1 MPRPKKQQYKL
12 QKDGY
17 YHCEYLGHH
26 LKARTV
32 DELQEKKEA
41 YKKMLE
47 GRAVRQSTQTLSDY
61 MAYWLPIHK
70 AGVKA
75 STYNT
80 YVSILNAVAEP
91 IGSIR
96 LSSLTSDNIAEAYAS
111 LKGKSA
117 SYIHKSRILLTQIL
131 DSATDAGYL
140 KANPARAK
148 SITPP
153 KGPSG
158 THRAIT
164 KYERSLIEKVPHRMQ
179 LAAMIMLC
187 CGLRRGEVLGLRAE
201 DINGDSL
208 TVRRAVFFVG
218 NRPEV
223 SEPKTANSI
232 RTVPAPEIILR
243 LMPKMN
249 RDCYILT
256 GTREPMTEQAFIR
269 CWESYMDTLSRE
281 ANGGIYRR
289 WWGRTK
295 EHRAILAAGGNIPP
309 YQEVLFRPHDLR
321 HTYCTMLRDAGVDIH
336 QAIIWMGHADE
347 KMILRIYDH
356 PGTERET
363 EAKKLLFDALTLRNA
378 LPS

>member
-32 DELQEKKEA
+32 DDLLAKKEA
-41 YKKMLE
+41 YKKALE
-47 GRAVRQSTQTLSDY
+47 GEAVRQTRQTLSEY
-61 MAYWLPIHK
+61 AAYWLPIHK
-70 AGVKA
+70 AGVKT
-75 STYNT
+75 STYNA
-80 YVSILNAVAEP
+80 YVSILNTAIAS
-91 IGSIR
+91 IGGIQ
-96 LSSLTSDNIAEAYAS
+96 LSNLTPDHITEALAT
-111 LKGKSA
+111 LKDKSS
-117 SYIHKSRILLTQIL
+117 SYIHKSRILLTEIL

-140 KANPARAK
+140 KTNPARAK
-148 SITPP
+148 SVSRP
-153 KGPSG
+153 KGTSG

-164 KYERSLIEKVPHRMQ
+164 KSERLLIENTPHRMQ
-179 LAAMIMLC
+179 IAALIMLY

-201 DINGDSL
+201 DIRGDSL
-208 TVRRAVFFVG
+208 TVRRAVYFVG

-223 SEPKTANSI
+223 SEPKTASSI
-232 RTVPAPEIILR
+232 RTVPVPFPVLQLIPQTVIG
-243 LMPKMN
+243 
-249 RDCYILT
+249 CYILT
-256 GTREPMTEQAFIR
+256 GSTEPMTEQAFTR
-269 CWESYMDTLSRE
+269 AWESYMDALSRQ
-281 ANGGIYRR
+281 ANGGVYRR
-289 WWGRTK
+289 WWGHTK
-295 EHRAILAAGGNIPP
+295 EHKALLDAGGTLPP
-309 YQEVLFRPHDLR
+309 YQEISFRPHDLR